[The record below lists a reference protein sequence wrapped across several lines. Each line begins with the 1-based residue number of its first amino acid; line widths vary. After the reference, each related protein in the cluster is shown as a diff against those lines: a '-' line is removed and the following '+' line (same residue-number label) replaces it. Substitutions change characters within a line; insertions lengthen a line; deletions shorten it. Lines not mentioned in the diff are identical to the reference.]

1 MKSIFFKKAFPVLKK
16 FKARQG
22 VSKAH
27 PSGLKDLVWKA
38 GRTTER
44 TAFNRML
51 KKYPGSSKVRA
62 FKLSQQKGLRKVESL
77 GKRLGVTGLG
87 VGKSVK
93 TTKKFK
99 PSRARPRH
107 HRGKDFPDL
116 ADDTTIGG
124 VKAYADMPSIV
135 RRASKEATDVKHMW
149 GFSGKSAS
157 ELAPELH
164 AGRKHFGKIFS
175 KPGTKQ
181 YKKLTK
187 KLK

>member
-1 MKSIFFKKAFPVLKK
+1 MKTIFFKKAFPVLKK

-27 PSGLKDLVWKA
+27 PQGLKDLVWKA

-44 TAFNRML
+44 TAFTRMM
-51 KKYPGSSKVRA
+51 KKYPGSKVKA

-87 VGKSVK
+87 VGKSIK

-99 PSRARPRH
+99 PSRIRPRH
-107 HRGKDFPDL
+107 HRGADYPDL

-124 VKAYADMPSIV
+124 VKAYADMPSIKAQLS
-135 RRASKEATDVKHMW
+135 REATERVRGW
-149 GFSGKSAS
+149 GFG
-157 ELAPELH
+157 EL
-164 AGRKHFGKIFS
+164 S
-175 KPGTKQ
+175 KPKSLFIKGKKRKGQ
-181 YKKLTK
+181 YSLHKVKFFD
-187 KLK
+187 

>member
-1 MKSIFFKKAFPVLKK
+1 MKSTFFKKTFPVLKK

-22 VSKAH
+22 VSRAH
-27 PSGLKDLVWKA
+27 PQGLKDLVWKA

-62 FKLSQQKGLRKVESL
+62 FKLSQQKGVRKVESL

-87 VGKSVK
+87 VGKSIK

-99 PSRARPRH
+99 PSKVRPRH
-107 HRGKDFPDL
+107 HRGADYPDL

-124 VKAYADMPSIV
+124 VKAYADMPSIKAQLS
-135 RRASKEATDVKHMW
+135 REATERVRGW
-149 GFSGKSAS
+149 GFG
-157 ELAPELH
+157 EL
-164 AGRKHFGKIFS
+164 S
-175 KPGTKQ
+175 KPRTLLIRGKA
-181 YKKLTK
+181 KKKSQQVLHK
-187 KLK
+187 VKFFD

>member
-1 MKSIFFKKAFPVLKK
+1 MKTTFFKRAFPVLKK
-16 FKARQG
+16 FKARKG

-27 PSGLKDLVWKA
+27 SQGLKDLVWKA

-44 TAFNRML
+44 TAFTRML
-51 KKYPGSSKVRA
+51 KKYPGSPVKA

-87 VGKSVK
+87 VGKSIK

-99 PSRARPRH
+99 PSRIRPRH
-107 HRGKDFPDL
+107 HRGADYPDL

-164 AGRKHFGKIFS
+164 AGKKHFGRIFS